1 MIPVLRRAARPVA
14 GALPALRRAARPA
27 AAVLA
32 AALLALGV
40 VRSERTFTNPMDGD
54 AIPVGY
60 WTVRDLRLAVEA
72 HAGDPAEPARVVLVE
87 TGQNASLD
95 PRYEY
100 AWQLVIRGLAPYTT
114 ARDAADPA
122 DGAATEWYLAHAG
135 DLFTVW
141 DDVFK
146 SGLYAQGAKAL
157 LIGTLVAG
165 GATTGERVMYPLN
178 VISPDYDTGDTEID
192 YTVRP
197 LYPEEY
203 TAEISSL
210 NTFGLEPRTIPFDG
224 RLRLEDVTLLV
235 EPLDVRTLPG

>member
-14 GALPALRRAARPA
+14 GALPVLRRAARPA

-157 LIGTLVAG
+157 LVGTLVVD
-165 GATTGERVMYPLN
+165 GATTG
-178 VISPDYDTGDTEID
+178 
-192 YTVRP
+192 
-197 LYPEEY
+197 
-203 TAEISSL
+203 
-210 NTFGLEPRTIPFDG
+210 
-224 RLRLEDVTLLV
+224 
-235 EPLDVRTLPG
+235 